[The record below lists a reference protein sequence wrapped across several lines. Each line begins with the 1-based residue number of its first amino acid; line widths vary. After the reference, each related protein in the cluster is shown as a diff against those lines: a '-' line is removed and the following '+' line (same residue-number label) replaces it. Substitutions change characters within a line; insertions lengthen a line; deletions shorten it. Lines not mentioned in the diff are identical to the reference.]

1 MTSATTTHLA
11 PTRSDQEHDM
21 DSSTYLLL
29 ARSEQRERERLA
41 ADDARAV
48 RVQRLRRL
56 DRRAQTATARAR
68 LARLVVSQQ

>member
-1 MTSATTTHLA
+1 MTPTTS
-11 PTRSDQEHDM
+11 PTSPDSEHDM

-56 DRRAQTATARAR
+56 DRRAQTAASRAR